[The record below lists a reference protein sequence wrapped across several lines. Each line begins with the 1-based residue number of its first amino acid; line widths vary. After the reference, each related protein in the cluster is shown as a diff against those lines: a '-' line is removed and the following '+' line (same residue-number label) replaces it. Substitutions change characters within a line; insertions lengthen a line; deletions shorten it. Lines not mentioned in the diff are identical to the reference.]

1 MQFNSE
7 ANNQDLISDIGFRL
21 GSGIDLNNYKLV
33 DRTRNINTRLG
44 IAWTIIFENYGGWK
58 FVDDNQSDA
67 ATGLPYADQTV
78 TSGTGLYPIPSAA
91 LVIDSIEIKYAS
103 AGVLTKIFPLTHE
116 EFMARGGDAT
126 WSSNG
131 TPLYYML
138 QGDIIRL
145 LPTPNYTLATA
156 LRVYFQK
163 TMTAFATTDTTATA
177 GFASIFHHILS
188 IGAAL
193 DYAQGRL
200 PSKVTGLTNEWNAL
214 EARMGAFYAKRW
226 RDRQPNKIGAGSDIV
241 EMYS

>member
-7 ANNQDLISDIGFRL
+7 ANNQDLISDISFRL
-21 GSGIDLNNYKLV
+21 GSGIDLNNYTLK

-44 IAWTIIFENYGGWK
+44 MAWHSIFESYGGWK
-58 FVDDNQSDA
+58 FMDDNQSDA
-67 ATGLPYADQTV
+67 SSGLPYADQTI
-78 TSGTGLYPIPSAA
+78 TSGTGLYSIPSAA
-91 LVIDSIEIKYAS
+91 LAIDSIEVKYTS
-103 AGVLTKIFPLTHE
+103 GGVLTKIYPLSHE
-116 EFMARGGDAT
+116 EFMQRGGDSS

-145 LPTPNYTLATA
+145 LPTPNFTLATA
-156 LRVYFQK
+156 MRVYFQK
-163 TMTAFATTDTTATA
+163 SMTAFTTSDSTATP

-200 PSKVTGLTNEWNAL
+200 PAKVPGLTSAYNEV
-214 EARMGAFYAKRW
+214 EARMRSFYAKRW
-226 RDRQPNKIGAGSDIV
+226 RDREPKRIGAGSDIV
-241 EMYS
+241 EQYS